1 MADLKVGTTV
11 GGSPVWH
18 QGNLALVPSGNAILY
33 KGARIYSEND
43 KPSANEL
50 QVVSRAGD
58 TMTGMLNV
66 ETSTDYQLAL
76 KSSVSGSAYIRFL
89 KGNTLQ
95 SYIGT
100 DAAGDFKVAMTDA
113 NGSWTFDGLKIA
125 KSNGD
130 VSLKGALVSTN
141 AGNFDIK
148 YGNVQF
154 IRANSSK
161 HLYIGAPGGTDL
173 ILGYAQDG
181 MTTAKIRIDS
191 AVYNKTGGLLISS
204 TGLIQRSAMDN
215 PYYNQTESD
224 ARFIRL
230 NVNTATNG
238 YLLSKSSDMGTPHN
252 LSMGYSGFFRHNGLG
267 GFRGLTINVSHPD
280 QSNGAHARGI
290 TFDYGSTGYG
300 MYTYAYDGSGT
311 RLANQKIYTEA
322 DKPTPAEIGALAA
335 GANAV
340 SASKLQTARTI
351 SLTGGATGSV
361 SFDGS
366 ANASLAVTV
375 TNDSHTHSDYVKK
388 IGDTMSG
395 NLTVPKVL
403 LSAAQGAEA
412 NSVARRDFVE
422 STVTAAGKGVKDL
435 TITLPAGAPSSG
447 YIPVLFKTYGTSN
460 SFVFIDTLSSSGQHP
475 MNNCS
480 FLGNVRAGGWGDGGS
495 YACGRFTIYSTS
507 ERAIH
512 SIHGPA
518 EAVDGFV
525 VYVETRAFPIRV
537 RVDIETAV
545 TAHATDVSYG
555 TSIFAVNGQ
564 VSGNTKTLLLA
575 NFDKGTGTYNGSNRV
590 YDNGY
595 NPTPEAVGALPANG
609 NAVTASR
616 LQTARLI
623 AGVPFDGT
631 SNISISATNVGAL
644 PASGNTV
651 ASIIDNTTNIGK
663 TVLDYQTI
671 TTWAHPVGTSL
682 FVTPSSANK
691 PGGEGGYWNTVGRRD
706 SNGGYA
712 GIFVEYAN
720 SKTGVWIG
728 KNETG
733 TGAPIWQR
741 VYTDNY
747 KPTAVDVG
755 ALPITGGTLT
765 GNLTVPLVSVT
776 GPTISMS
783 SSGWDSELPIAGF
796 RRTHGGI
803 GNAVFTGLSF
813 GWQGNTAYGAN
824 MAFRN
829 NSMKIRTKEN
839 DVWGVWNDVYHTG
852 NKPTPSDIGATPSGY
867 GIGEAAALKPD
878 ANALPN
884 VGGIFAASGAG
895 SLNYA
900 NQYSPIIQA
909 FRPGGPDASGQ
920 VLQIQELDGSIAV
933 RNRNGGNWTS
943 WNKLYGERNR
953 PTPGDVGAVA
963 KAGDTMTGRLA
974 ITGRN
979 SAGSFSVKR
988 LGATQFANYGQ
999 SGDSGGEVIIGVGP
1013 TAEDFVAYL
1022 KVGVDKL
1029 TFQNGLSTEKKV
1041 YHEGFK
1047 PTPGDVGAVA
1057 KTGDTM
1063 SGSLVIN
1070 KSDWA
1075 ILLNPPTGTASYILG
1090 QQGGVASWYIGKGS
1104 SSSNDI
1110 TLNSFAHSTSISLA
1124 SDRID
1129 VNKNIVTSV
1138 AQSTLANALTRKDY
1152 VDTEVRSK
1160 MGNAGD
1166 QVLAGNLTISSI
1178 APMITL
1184 QETDTTKRFL
1194 LVADGY
1200 EARFQSDNT
1209 NGTIAWIV
1217 NANGVITLN
1226 SPHTSADQ
1234 GTNPSSL
1241 TRKDYVD
1248 GRIATRAPTTHNH
1261 TAAQANS
1268 NIISGEQYAVG
1279 SYILAQKLTTSA
1291 NGYGDNVL
1299 GSSLIPASAGNRYWD
1314 GHPLPGTWKLLGYA
1328 GDTGMEVDQRTSLF
1342 IRIS

>member
-100 DAAGDFKVAMTDA
+100 DAVGDFKVAMTDA
-113 NGSWTFDGLKIA
+113 NGSWAFDGLKIA

-130 VSLKGALVSTN
+130 VSLKGALVSANT
-141 AGNFDIK
+141 GNFDIK
-148 YGNVQF
+148 YGSVQF

-161 HLYIGAPGGTDL
+161 NVYIGAPGGTDL
-173 ILGYAQDG
+173 VLGYAQDG
-181 MTTAKIRIDS
+181 MTTTKIRFGS
-191 AVYNKTGGLLISS
+191 AVYSNTGGLLISN

-422 STVTAAGKGVKDL
+422 STVTASGKGVKDL
-435 TITLPAGAPSSG
+435 TITLPAGAPTTG

-460 SFVFIDTLSSSGQHP
+460 SFVFIDTLSNAGSHP

-480 FLGNVRAGGWGDGGS
+480 FLGNVRAGGWSDCGS
-495 YACGRFTIYSTS
+495 YAYGRFTIYSTS

-518 EAVDGFV
+518 EAQDGFV

-545 TAHATDVSYG
+545 TAYATDVTYG

-590 YDNGY
+590 YDTGY
-595 NPTPEAVGALPANG
+595 NPTPEAVGALPVNG

-644 PASGNTV
+644 PITGGTLTGVLNVPRLEISGT
-651 ASIIDNTTNIGK
+651 A
-663 TVLDYQTI
+663 
-671 TTWAHPVGTSL
+671 
-682 FVTPSSANK
+682 
-691 PGGEGGYWNTVGRRD
+691 
-706 SNGGYA
+706 A
-712 GIFVEYAN
+712 GITYGGSN
-720 SKTGVWIG
+720 
-728 KNETG
+728 KNIIRSG
-733 TGAPIWQR
+733 TGAAIVIGNFTDTTYIDSLNGDVKVRPAGSTEYK
-741 VYTDNY
+741 VYHEGN
-747 KPTAVDVG
+747 KPTAADVDAPIKMQFAGDLNTIRTAGHYRLNTGFTNGPSGSYQYAQMLHVNGGGDTHLQILGSYSSQHLFWRGFNNSFGQGGNWNKIYHEGNKPTAQEVG

-765 GNLTVPLVSVT
+765 GGLVVNASVNADGLFSTGSITANTTASYSGIRLSSNGTGYSEIVP
-776 GPTISMS
+776 
-783 SSGWDSELPIAGF
+783 
-796 RRTHGGI
+796 RR
-803 GNAVFTGLSF
+803 A
-813 GWQGNTAYGAN
+813 
-824 MAFRN
+824 
-829 NSMKIRTKEN
+829 
-839 DVWGVWNDVYHTG
+839 
-852 NKPTPSDIGATPSGY
+852 
-867 GIGEAAALKPD
+867 GEAD
-878 ANALPN
+878 FVWSN
-884 VGGIFAASGAG
+884 GIRYYNSG
-895 SLNYA
+895 NYWA
-900 NQYSPIIQA
+900 
-909 FRPGGPDASGQ
+909 
-920 VLQIQELDGSIAV
+920 
-933 RNRNGGNWTS
+933 
-943 WNKLYGERNR
+943 
-953 PTPGDVGAVA
+953 
-963 KAGDTMTGRLA
+963 
-974 ITGRN
+974 
-979 SAGSFSVKR
+979 
-988 LGATQFANYGQ
+988 
-999 SGDSGGEVIIGVGP
+999 IGVN
-1013 TAEDFVAYL
+1013 
-1022 KVGVDKL
+1022 KI
-1029 TFQNGLSTEKKV
+1029 

-1047 PTPGDVGAVA
+1047 PKAADVGAVA

-1063 SGSLVIN
+1063 TGALTVSQASAQPGLIIERTNLSYNVSMLFKSATLSNYLGMDRNGRLRYGSAVDVDATGSFVYTSDN
-1070 KSDWA
+1070 KPTPSDIGA
-1075 ILLNPPTGTASYILG
+1075 VNKTGDTMTGALILTKDANALILNPSTSTASYILG

-1110 TLNSFAHSTSISLA
+1110 TLNSYTHSTYISLS
-1124 SDRID
+1124 SDRIN
-1129 VNKNIVTSV
+1129 VNKNIVTLV
-1138 AQSTLANALTRKDY
+1138 AQSELANALTRKDY
-1152 VDTEVRSK
+1152 VDSEVRKK

-1209 NGTIAWIV
+1209 NGTIAWVV
-1217 NANGVITLN
+1217 NSNGVITLN

-1234 GTNPSSL
+1234 GTSSSSL

>member
-58 TMTGMLNV
+58 TMTGVLNV
-66 ETSTDYQLAL
+66 ETSTEYPLAL
-76 KSSVSGSAYIRFL
+76 KSSVSGPAYIRFS

-100 DAAGDFKVAMTDA
+100 DAAGDFKVAMTDV
-113 NGSWTFDGLKIA
+113 NGSWAFDGLKIA

-130 VSLKGALVSTN
+130 VSLRGALVSTN

-238 YLLSKSSDMGTPHN
+238 YLLSKPSNAGTTDN
-252 LSMGYSGFFRHNGLG
+252 LSMGYSGFFRHNSLG

-290 TFDYGSTGYG
+290 TFDYGGIGNGYA
-300 MYTYAYDGSGT
+300 MYTYAYDSAGNK
-311 RLANQKIYTEA
+311 LANQKIYTEA

-366 ANASLAVTV
+366 ANASLAVTI
-375 TNDSHTHSDYVKK
+375 TNNSHTHSDYVKK
-388 IGDTMSG
+388 TGDTMSG
-395 NLTVPKVL
+395 NLTVPRVL
-403 LSAAQGAEA
+403 LSAAQGTEA

-422 STVTAAGKGVKDL
+422 STVTAAGTGVKDL
-435 TITLPAGAPSSG
+435 TIALPAGAPATG

-460 SFVFIDTLSSSGQHP
+460 SFVFIDTLSSTSTHP

-480 FLGNVRAGGWGDGGS
+480 FTGNVRAGGWGDGRS
-495 YACGRFTIYSTS
+495 YAVGQFTIHDGS

-512 SIHGPA
+512 SIHAPA
-518 EAVDGFV
+518 EAQDGFV
-525 VYVETRAFPIRV
+525 VYVETRAFPITV
-537 RVDIETAV
+537 RVDVGTTV
-545 TAHATDVSYG
+545 TAYATDATYG
-555 TSIFAVNGQ
+555 TSVFKVNGQ
-564 VSGNTKTLLLA
+564 VSGNTKTIVLA
-575 NFDKGTGTYNGSNRV
+575 NFDKGSGTYNGNNRV
-590 YDNGY
+590 YNTGY
-595 NPTPEAVGALPANG
+595 NPTPEAVGALPVNG

-623 AGVPFDGT
+623 AGVSFDGT

-644 PASGNTV
+644 PITGGTLTGVLNVPRLEISGT
-651 ASIIDNTTNIGK
+651 A
-663 TVLDYQTI
+663 
-671 TTWAHPVGTSL
+671 
-682 FVTPSSANK
+682 
-691 PGGEGGYWNTVGRRD
+691 
-706 SNGGYA
+706 A
-712 GIFVEYAN
+712 GISYGSN
-720 SKTGVWIG
+720 
-728 KNETG
+728 KNIIRSG
-733 TGAPIWQR
+733 TGAAIVIGNFTDTTYIDSLNGDVKIR
-741 VYTDNY
+741 AAGSTEYKVYHEGN
-747 KPTAVDVG
+747 KPTAADVYAPIKMQFAGDLNTIRTAGHYRLNPGFTNGPSGSYQYAQMLHVNGGGDTHLQILGSYSSQHLFWRGFNNTFGQGGNWNKIYHEGSKPTPAELGVVARNNVGGPLKTSLLDTPSEVYAYNASLGEAGWPWVNSSGAILSMGWSRNDGSKGGAELALNIAGRGLAYRAQSTASELSEWKQIYHEGFKPTPAAVGAVAKTGDTMTGALTVSQASAQPGLIIERTNLSYNVSMLFKSATLSNYLGMDRNGRLRYGSAVDVDSTGSFVYTSDNKPTPVDIGALPITGGTLTGSLVVNANINASGLFSSASITANTTTTYSGLRLSSNGAGYSEIVPRRAGEADFVWSNGIRYYNNGSYWAIGVNKIYHEAFKPTATDVG

-765 GNLTVPLVSVT
+765 GNLTAPAVLVS
-776 GPTISMS
+776 S
-783 SSGWDSELPIAGF
+783 A
-796 RRTHGGI
+796 
-803 GNAVFTGLSF
+803 
-813 GWQGNTAYGAN
+813 QNT
-824 MAFRN
+824 
-829 NSMKIRTKEN
+829 S
-839 DVWGVWNDVYHTG
+839 
-852 NKPTPSDIGATPSGY
+852 
-867 GIGEAAALKPD
+867 
-878 ANALPN
+878 
-884 VGGIFAASGAG
+884 
-895 SLNYA
+895 
-900 NQYSPIIQA
+900 
-909 FRPGGPDASGQ
+909 
-920 VLQIQELDGSIAV
+920 
-933 RNRNGGNWTS
+933 
-943 WNKLYGERNR
+943 
-953 PTPGDVGAVA
+953 
-963 KAGDTMTGRLA
+963 
-974 ITGRN
+974 
-979 SAGSFSVKR
+979 
-988 LGATQFANYGQ
+988 
-999 SGDSGGEVIIGVGP
+999 
-1013 TAEDFVAYL
+1013 
-1022 KVGVDKL
+1022 
-1029 TFQNGLSTEKKV
+1029 
-1041 YHEGFK
+1041 
-1047 PTPGDVGAVA
+1047 
-1057 KTGDTM
+1057 
-1063 SGSLVIN
+1063 
-1070 KSDWA
+1070 
-1075 ILLNPPTGTASYILG
+1075 
-1090 QQGGVASWYIGKGS
+1090 
-1104 SSSNDI
+1104 
-1110 TLNSFAHSTSISLA
+1110 
-1124 SDRID
+1124 
-1129 VNKNIVTSV
+1129 
-1138 AQSTLANALTRKDY
+1138 ANALTRKDY

-1209 NGTIAWIV
+1209 NGTIAWVV
-1217 NANGVITLN
+1217 NSNGVITLN

-1234 GTNPSSL
+1234 GTSSSSL

-1279 SYILAQKLTTSA
+1279 SYILAQKLTASA